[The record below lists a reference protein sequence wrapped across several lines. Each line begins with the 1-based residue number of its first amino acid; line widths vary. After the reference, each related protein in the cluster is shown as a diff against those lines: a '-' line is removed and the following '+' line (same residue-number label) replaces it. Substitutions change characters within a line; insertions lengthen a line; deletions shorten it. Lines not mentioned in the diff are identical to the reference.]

1 MTASSAKQLQRQLS
15 RLQQQNQKSLRL
27 AVWRSLIVTSL
38 AGVLLW
44 VVSLPYWQITHQS
57 QIHIEGDRLVSENTI
72 YSLINFSYPQFIWT
86 IHSQKL
92 AQKLESTPSILAA
105 RVTKQIMPPRLTI
118 SLQERT
124 PVALALSQGK
134 VGFLD
139 ESGNWIERQFYGEI
153 NSDFPLPKLKV
164 VNFQSDRRHSWIEIY
179 RLIQLYSTVKID
191 EVIWDKSNNL
201 FLKTEIGTV
210 YFGANLSHLEEGF
223 KVLVR
228 LKNLPTYLERSKI
241 AYIDL
246 SDPDF
251 HLIQKYQE

>member
-1 MTASSAKQLQRQLS
+1 MTVSSARKLRHKLS
-15 RLQQQNQKSLRL
+15 QLQQQNQKFLRL

-38 AGVLLW
+38 AGGLLW
-44 VVSLPYWQITHQS
+44 MISLPYWQITQKS
-57 QIHIEGDRLVSENTI
+57 QIQIEGDRLVSENTI
-72 YSLINFSYPQFIWT
+72 HSLINFSYPQFIWT
-86 IHSQKL
+86 IHSQKIVE
-92 AQKLESTPSILAA
+92 KLESTPSVLAA

-118 SLQERT
+118 SLQERN

-139 ESGNWIERQFYGEI
+139 KTGNWIEGQFYGEI
-153 NSDFPLPKLKV
+153 NADFPLPKLKV
-164 VNFQSDRRHSWIEIY
+164 VNFQADHRQSWVEIY
-179 RLIQLYSTVKID
+179 RLLQIYSTVKVN

-210 YFGANLSHLEEGF
+210 YLGSNLSQLEAGF

-251 HLIQKYQE
+251 NLIQKYQE